1 LAGAANRGCQS
12 ELSAVL
18 SASLRDELLQE
29 IESLKSGDDAAV
41 WAQRRLGA
49 KSTLHSAD
57 AAHVERGF
65 RDRLMSFTSDAAT
78 TSIQKVEQPLHRP
91 GQGKK
96 RSRSAT
102 VDKTVLALPAPR
114 RIRDRDHVKSV
125 AKQPCLVCGAAPLTL
140 ITCALPNHRHSGVK
154 SAMSSLYRFAEDIIA
169 KSIVAAMKP
178 RGGIRPVSIRA
189 RRLASFGLKH
199 IRCQAQLVKPGQN
212 CEMKPIWKLAHYDL
226 I

>member
-1 LAGAANRGCQS
+1 MLQP
-12 ELSAVL
+12 
-18 SASLRDELLQE
+18 LRFK
-29 IESLKSGDDAAV
+29 KSNSRCIV
-41 WAQRRLGA
+41 PVKA
-49 KSTLHSAD
+49 KSALDRPLSIKLCWRYRR
-57 AAHVERGF
+57 HVAFAIG
-65 RDRLMSFTSDAAT
+65 T
-78 TSIQKVEQPLHRP
+78 TSNRLPS
-91 GQGKK
+91 
-96 RSRSAT
+96 SRVWFA
-102 VDKTVLALPAPR
+102 A
-114 RIRDRDHVKSV
+114 
-125 AKQPCLVCGAAPLTL
+125 AAPLTL